1 MSLGAAFHEIRQD
14 RDISP
19 SVRPSTSAKTGLL
32 VFALGVLLGLSVSG
46 IGVFR
51 QEPPVETFR
60 TTSIEFSPPSP
71 AQVSA
76 ALSAITIADEG
87 LGLASDNAMARLT
100 KSVVRVSSD
109 VAAGSGVI
117 IDEAG
122 GVLTSAH
129 VVKDSPRVSVD
140 VGHGEWL
147 EGLVTY
153 IDEELDLA
161 FLILPP
167 GKYPT
172 VELGH
177 GGDLDLGMPL
187 TVAGYPLN
195 LPGWASVTKGIVSR
209 LFTDNE
215 GRRMIQTDAAVNLGN
230 SGGPV
235 LSEDGRLVG
244 IISSIVGEYQSL
256 RIDGIAYAIS
266 IDTIRL
272 RFLDAR

>member
-1 MSLGAAFHEIRQD
+1 MEPTFHEIRQD

-19 SVRPSTSAKTGLL
+19 SVHPSTSAKTGLL
-32 VFALGVLLGLSVSG
+32 VFTLGVLVGLSASD

-51 QEPPVETFR
+51 HEPPLETFR
-60 TTSIEFSPPSP
+60 TTSTEFSPPSS
-71 AQVSA
+71 AQASTV
-76 ALSAITIADEG
+76 LSAVAIADAAP
-87 LGLASDNAMARLT
+87 GLASDNAMAVLT

-129 VVKDSPRVSVD
+129 VVKGSPRVSVD

-147 EGLVTY
+147 EGVVTY
-153 IDEELDLA
+153 VDEELDLA
-161 FLILPP
+161 FLTLPP
-167 GKYPT
+167 GRYPA

-177 GGDLDLGMPL
+177 AGDLNLGMPL

-209 LFTDNE
+209 LFTDDE

-235 LSEDGRLVG
+235 FSEDGRLVG

-272 RFLDAR
+272 RFLDAM

>member
-32 VFALGVLLGLSVSG
+32 VFALGVLLGLSVSD

-147 EGLVTY
+147 EGVVTCV
-153 IDEELDLA
+153 DEELDLA
-161 FLILPP
+161 FLIFTSWKVSHRRAGSRRRPRP
-167 GKYPT
+167 GHAPHR
-172 VELGH
+172 GR
-177 GGDLDLGMPL
+177 
-187 TVAGYPLN
+187 
-195 LPGWASVTKGIVSR
+195 VSAEPAR
-209 LFTDNE
+209 VGQRDQRDSLAPVYGQRGTADDSN
-215 GRRMIQTDAAVNLGN
+215 GRR
-230 SGGPV
+230 
-235 LSEDGRLVG
+235 
-244 IISSIVGEYQSL
+244 GEPGQ
-256 RIDGIAYAIS
+256 
-266 IDTIRL
+266 
-272 RFLDAR
+272 